1 VDGVRHVVSVGAL
14 LVKVG
19 LGCVVL
25 VWARESWPAVSPRQ
39 VRAFLLAGSVVS
51 VVSIGATVPLRHLL

>member
-1 VDGVRHVVSVGAL
+1 VGAL